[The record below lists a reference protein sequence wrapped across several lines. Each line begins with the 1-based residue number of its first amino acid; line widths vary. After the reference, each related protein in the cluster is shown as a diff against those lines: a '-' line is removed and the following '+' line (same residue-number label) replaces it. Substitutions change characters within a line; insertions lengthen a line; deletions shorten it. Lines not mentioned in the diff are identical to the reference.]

1 MRRLTIHIGGALL
14 LLMAML
20 MTACVTG
27 DGDGGGVV
35 IGPET
40 DDCYLDIYVYAPDRP
55 IVTRADVGPIAAI
68 YEAESKIHSLQIWV
82 FRHSDASTAPAVGY
96 LEPDPVFLNETG
108 YQKYQML
115 LDRDFVKTLEAVDV
129 YVVANAASVGL
140 TTLNKK
146 TTRASLDAAVI
157 NTEYFGTTDLY
168 DKDELDQ
175 DGHPDATPA
184 SGRIATS
191 GLPMSAIV
199 EEQPIWGSF
208 PHLRIGRSENETT
221 ILELTRAVSKLRFVL
236 CQIKNQVETKTLES
250 INEIKLNGGL
260 IPTET
265 SLLPGTTSYTGKYVT
280 GNPPSDAITY
290 VGAGKAIE
298 KLVHALAANSPST
311 HQALPAV
318 DNPLVYAYETQN
330 AQVYEDLINHA
341 ADEESSRKLTNRT
354 WLNQYGADNDV
365 EELKAD
371 KLTTDDLPQLK
382 ELGLT
387 YLRESDKQLTGTIN
401 YTYITGQ
408 DQTGQNI
415 TETKEATFAMAAPG
429 DFLRNH
435 SWIVY
440 IYYMDSEIYTLTV
453 THIGMRSWN
462 DDPNSENPIVYNW

>member
-1 MRRLTIHIGGALL
+1 MRKLTIDIGGALL
-14 LLMAML
+14 LLLSML
-20 MTACVTG
+20 MTACVSG
-27 DGDGGGVV
+27 DSEGDGGVV
-35 IGPET
+35 VSPET

-82 FRHSDASTAPAVGY
+82 FRHDDASTATAVGY

-140 TTLNKK
+140 TTLNEK

-191 GLPMSAIV
+191 GLPMSAIA

-236 CQIKNQVETKTLES
+236 CQIKDQIASKTLVS
-250 INEIKLNGGL
+250 IDEIKLDGGL

-265 SLLPGTTSYTGKYVT
+265 SLLPGTTSYTGKYAT
-280 GNPPSDAITY
+280 GNPPSDTITF
-290 VGAGKAIE
+290 VGTGKEIE
-298 KLVHALAANSPST
+298 KLLHSGNDHPSWV
-311 HQALPAV
+311 LPSV
-318 DNPLVYAYETQN
+318 VNPLAYAYETQS
-330 AQVYEDLINHA
+330 AQEYEDMINQA
-341 ADEESSRKLTNRT
+341 IAGTYKADE
-354 WLNQYGADNDV
+354 ND
-365 EELKAD
+365 EA
-371 KLTTDDLPQLK
+371 LK

-387 YLRESDKQLTGTIN
+387 YLRESDKQLTGTIT
-401 YTYITGQ
+401 YTYNDGTHDVSNQ
-408 DQTGQNI
+408 Q
-415 TETKEATFAMAAPG
+415 ATFSMAAPG

>member
-1 MRRLTIHIGGALL
+1 MRKLTIDIGGALL
-14 LLMAML
+14 LLLSML
-20 MTACVTG
+20 MTACVSG
-27 DGDGGGVV
+27 DSEGDGGVV
-35 IGPET
+35 VSPET

-55 IVTRADVGPIAAI
+55 IVTRAEVGPIAAI
-68 YEAESKIHSLQIWV
+68 SEAESMIHSLQIWV
-82 FRHSDASTAPAVGY
+82 FRHNDASTATAVGY
-96 LEPDPVFLNETG
+96 LNPDPLFLNETG

-115 LDRDFVKTLEAVDV
+115 LDREFVKTLEPVDV
-129 YVVANAASVGL
+129 YVVANAESVGL
-140 TTLNKK
+140 TLGENTS
-146 TTRASLDAAVI
+146 REALDAAVI
-157 NTEYFGTTDLY
+157 GNGYFGTTTLY
-168 DKDELDQ
+168 GKDELT
-175 DGHPDATPA
+175 G
-184 SGRIATS
+184 SGKIATS
-191 GLPMSAIV
+191 GLPMSAIA

-265 SLLPGTTSYTGKYVT
+265 SLLPGTTSYTGKYAT

-290 VGAGKAIE
+290 VGAGKDIE

-318 DNPLVYAYETQN
+318 ENPLVYAYETQN

-341 ADEESSRKLTNRT
+341 ADEESSRKATNLT
-354 WLNQYGADNDV
+354 WLNQYGEDNDV